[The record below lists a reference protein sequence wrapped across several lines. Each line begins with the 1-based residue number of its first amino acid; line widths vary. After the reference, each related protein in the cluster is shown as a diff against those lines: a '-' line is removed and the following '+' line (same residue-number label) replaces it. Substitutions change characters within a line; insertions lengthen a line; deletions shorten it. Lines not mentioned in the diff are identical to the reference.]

1 MFPSAFYRE
10 PQFAAFQFNRKLVKL
25 FFWFMNATR
34 IATICTRGR
43 DQDARNR
50 TGRDEASGRDEEA
63 GHSLRTAHLSRWA
76 TGTGGPC
83 LPVFRRE
90 HSNWTCPTKTSNSTK
105 EIRIFLNSRSV
116 VQVIKMNHDIFF
128 HSNQVLTSRNVE
140 IRRNFLKLFC
150 KFRMPVQK
158 LQVSALEFANKEQDT
173 F

>member
-1 MFPSAFYRE
+1 MY
-10 PQFAAFQFNRKLVKL
+10 
-25 FFWFMNATR
+25 ATR
-34 IATICTRGR
+34 MTTIWTRGR
-43 DQDARNR
+43 DKDAKNR
-50 TGRDEASGRDEEA
+50 TGRDERSGRDEEA
-63 GHSLRTAHLSRWA
+63 GHSLQTAHLSCWA

-128 HSNQVLTSRNVE
+128 HSSQVLTSRNVE
-140 IRRNFLKLFC
+140 IWRKFLKIFC
-150 KFRMPVQK
+150 KFRMPVQELK
-158 LQVSALEFANKEQDT
+158 VSALEFANKEQDT